1 MGLDCNSNTHRS
13 QYRKIFS
20 ARLLVPEK
28 PSQVHATSTAHHTRA
43 QNLSQGRLPRNRHHT
58 RRVVGPQRRPETQ
71 QETPAEL
78 FHAVQGPAAFPKKRG
93 LEKFFARTIVHAR
106 RHDLIDERSKLAAVD
121 STGYEAGHASTYYSK
136 RCGLERSHYP
146 KLTIVCDTES
156 HLVLSAVADRG
167 PLPDDAEFAAA
178 VRLAH
183 RAERFDCLLAD
194 AGYDSEKNHT
204 FVREEIGSSSI
215 IPPLSGR
222 RNGKPP
228 HGRYRREMFEDFPQS
243 LYGQSA

>member
-1 MGLDCNSNTHRS
+1 M
-13 QYRKIFS
+13 
-20 ARLLVPEK
+20 
-28 PSQVHATSTAHHTRA
+28 
-43 QNLSQGRLPRNRHHT
+43 
-58 RRVVGPQRRPETQ
+58 
-71 QETPAEL
+71 
-78 FHAVQGPAAFPKKRG
+78 
-93 LEKFFARTIVHAR
+93 
-106 RHDLIDERSKLAAVD
+106 D

-136 RCGLERSHYP
+136 RCGLEKSHYP

-167 PLPDDAEFAAA
+167 PLPDDVEFAAA
-178 VRLAH
+178 VRQAH
-183 RAERFDCLLAD
+183 RAWRFDCLLAD

-215 IPPLSGR
+215 IPPLRGR

-243 LYGQSA
+243 LYGQRWQVESCFSQDKRRFGSELNARHYESQCIELLMRVLVHNIAILWRAIKSTHTFLPLFNTAGLTPLCAPSI

>member
-1 MGLDCNSNTHRS
+1 M
-13 QYRKIFS
+13 
-20 ARLLVPEK
+20 
-28 PSQVHATSTAHHTRA
+28 
-43 QNLSQGRLPRNRHHT
+43 
-58 RRVVGPQRRPETQ
+58 
-71 QETPAEL
+71 
-78 FHAVQGPAAFPKKRG
+78 
-93 LEKFFARTIVHAR
+93 
-106 RHDLIDERSKLAAVD
+106 D

-136 RCGLERSHYP
+136 RCGLEKSHYP

-167 PLPDDAEFAAA
+167 PLPDDAEFAAV
-178 VRLAH
+178 VRQAH

-215 IPPLSGR
+215 IPPLRGR

-243 LYGQSA
+243 LYGQRWQVESCFSQDKRRFGSELNARRYESQCIELLMRVLVHNTAILWRAIKIHSCPFASFQHSRSDPFCCYCPDLFAFELMHHRE